1 MDSNKKLHKDNFLY
15 TALKGLIVGAS
26 MLVPG
31 VSGGSM
37 AMILGIYGK
46 LVRAVSSFF
55 KDILGN
61 VLFLGTFVLGA
72 GIGMILF
79 ASPLG
84 KLTENYNMI
93 MMYFFM
99 GAVAGGIP
107 LIYKSSKV
115 KKITAKE
122 IFYIFIGALIT
133 LLINFIPEGIFDFGG
148 GLTLASL
155 GMLALGGIVI
165 AVALILPG
173 ISVSYMLLVLG
184 MYTETMNAI
193 KSLYFPYLIPLAL
206 GVLLGVVLTTRI
218 LETTMNRYPE
228 KTYLIIL
235 GFIIGSVVMVFPG
248 LPAGMELLICPIMF
262 LLGFIII
269 KKISSFQA

>member
-15 TALKGLIVGAS
+15 TAFKGLIVGAS

-37 AMILGIYGK
+37 AMILGIYDK

-61 VLFLGTFVLGA
+61 IIFLGTFVLGA

-79 ASPLG
+79 ANPLG

-107 LIYKSSKV
+107 LIYKSAKV
-115 KKITAKE
+115 KKVTPE
-122 IFYIFIGALIT
+122 GIFYIFLGALIT
-133 LLINFIPEGIFDFGG
+133 LLVNFIPEGIFDFAG
-148 GLTLASL
+148 GLTLGSL

-165 AVALILPG
+165 AIALILPG

-193 KSLYFPYLIPLAL
+193 KSLYFPYLIPLGL
-206 GVLLGVVLTTRI
+206 GVLLGVALTTRI
-218 LETTMNRYPE
+218 LETTMNKYPE

-248 LPAGMELLICPIMF
+248 LPAGLELLICPIMF

>member
-1 MDSNKKLHKDNFLY
+1 MDSNKKIYKDNYLI

-37 AMILGIYGK
+37 AMILGIYDK

-55 KDILGN
+55 KNILGN
-61 VLFLGTFVLGA
+61 VIFLGTFVLGA

-115 KKITAKE
+115 QKVTSKE

-133 LLINFIPEGIFDFGG
+133 LLINFIPEGIFDFTG
-148 GLTLASL
+148 GLTLGSL

-165 AVALILPG
+165 AIALILPG

-193 KSLYFPYLIPLAL
+193 KNLYFPYLIPLAL
-206 GVLLGVVLTTRI
+206 GVLLGVALTTRI
-218 LETTMNRYPE
+218 LETTMNKYPE

-248 LPAGMELLICPIMF
+248 IPAGLELIICPIMF

>member
-1 MDSNKKLHKDNFLY
+1 MDSNKKTYKDNYLI

-37 AMILGIYGK
+37 AMILGIYDK

-55 KDILGN
+55 KNILGN
-61 VLFLGTFVLGA
+61 VIFLGTFVLGA

-115 KKITAKE
+115 QKVTSKE

-133 LLINFIPEGIFDFGG
+133 LLINFIPEGIFDFTG
-148 GLTLASL
+148 GLTLGSL

-165 AVALILPG
+165 AIALILPG

-193 KSLYFPYLIPLAL
+193 KNLYFPYLIPLAL
-206 GVLLGVVLTTRI
+206 GVLLGVALTTRI
-218 LETTMNRYPE
+218 LETTMNKYPE

-248 LPAGMELLICPIMF
+248 IPAGLELIICPIMF

>member
-1 MDSNKKLHKDNFLY
+1 MDSNNKLQKENLLY

-37 AMILGIYGK
+37 AMILGIYDK

-55 KDILGN
+55 KNILGN
-61 VLFLGTFVLGA
+61 VIFLGTFVVGA

-115 KKITAKE
+115 EKITAKE

-133 LLINFIPEGIFDFGG
+133 LLVNFIPEGIFDFGG

-193 KSLYFPYLIPLAL
+193 KNLYFPYLIPLAL

-218 LETTMNRYPE
+218 LETTMNKYPE

-248 LPAGMELLICPIMF
+248 IPAGLELIICPIMF

>member
-1 MDSNKKLHKDNFLY
+1 MDSNNKLQKENLLY

-37 AMILGIYGK
+37 TMILGIYDK

-55 KDILGN
+55 KNVLGN
-61 VLFLGTFVLGA
+61 VIFLGTFVVGA

-115 KKITAKE
+115 EKVAAKE

-133 LLINFIPEGIFDFGG
+133 LLVNFIPEGIFDFGG

-193 KSLYFPYLIPLAL
+193 KDLYFPYLIPLAL

-218 LETTMNRYPE
+218 LETTMNKYPE

-248 LPAGMELLICPIMF
+248 IPAGLELIICPIMF

>member
-1 MDSNKKLHKDNFLY
+1 MDSNNKLQKENLLY

-37 AMILGIYGK
+37 AMILGIYDK

-55 KDILGN
+55 KNILGN
-61 VLFLGTFVLGA
+61 VIFLGTFVVGA

-115 KKITAKE
+115 EKITAKE

-133 LLINFIPEGIFDFGG
+133 LLVNFIPEGIFDFGG

-193 KSLYFPYLIPLAL
+193 KNLYFPYLIPLAL
-206 GVLLGVVLTTRI
+206 GVLLGVALTTRI
-218 LETTMNRYPE
+218 LETTMNKYPE

-248 LPAGMELLICPIMF
+248 IPAGLELIICPIMF